1 MSDRGRHHRR
11 RRRPGRRPPHRLS
24 RRYAGP
30 PGPGFTGYGLRP
42 YHDLLLPGL
51 RGREKRLFLNKA
63 SGGLLLGAALAG
75 AVGGFAV
82 GGPLG
87 GLAGLGLGVALGGA
101 LAERGGFYRR

>member
-11 RRRPGRRPPHRLS
+11 QRRPGRRPQCRLS

-30 PGPGFTGYGLRP
+30 PGPGFTGHGFRAY
-42 YHDLLLPGL
+42 YDLLLPGL
-51 RGREKRLFLNKA
+51 RGREKRLFFNKA
-63 SGGLLLGAALAG
+63 CGGLLLGSALAG
-75 AVGGFAV
+75 ALGGFALA
-82 GGPLG
+82 GPLG